1 MSQANCR
8 LPNRAHLLG
17 LCLGT
22 VGALGAPP
30 LRAEIAQSPLTAQIE
45 VPGNLVLVPSV
56 EFPTLISAANLG
68 DYSSSATY
76 EGYFDSAK
84 CYRYVYAASE
94 PQRHFEPIGPRQGST
109 CGGKAWDGRYL
120 NWVAT
125 QTIDPFRK
133 ALTGGYRV
141 RDTPQETWLEKAD
154 FSVQNRAA
162 NFATRR
168 MPAGNAGNAALVA
181 ASTPA
186 AWTAI
191 YARVH
196 GLGARMYFAGSRNAS
211 IDSAMVAGGGT
222 PYNPNNPAHRLMP
235 DQNGRP
241 GDQNVVYEV
250 SMRVKVCDAAAG
262 LEANCV
268 AYASSAKPEGLL
280 QRYSGQLRYSIFGY
294 LNNGGPNAF
303 DQGGFE
309 PAPEGGVLRARQKFI
324 GPWVPDPIKPPTV
337 NVATEWNAVTG
348 VQIANPNPAD
358 AAATGGGV
366 KDSGVINYLNKFGQM
381 NTGRTPK
388 YYDNVSELYYAAVR
402 YMRGLGNV
410 AEFSALASD
419 STTRYRQADG
429 FPVISRWEDPI
440 AYQCQSNTLLGIGD
454 TNTWK
459 DKNLPGATSRNGED
473 HAKPGAVAADTS
485 YDVVKAMTQ
494 IWRMEGY
501 SAAEA
506 ATRAKAAS
514 FNLPQQYNSA
524 YIAALAYLGNTTD
537 LRPDSAANGV
547 PGKQTLR
554 TYWVDV
560 IEKGDYKIANN
571 QYVLAAKYG
580 GFNVPEGF
588 NAFDPSA
595 TELADASWW
604 NGVDLVNGD
613 RREKRPR
620 TFFAASD
627 ATRMVASL
635 EDAFQMIAQSKPGA
649 GSALASNGGAL
660 DADGRVYAA
669 SYRTGSWAGDLVA
682 YGVDTTSGAPSAG
695 AAQWSAS
702 ARLNARDWKRR
713 TLYTAGGGRLV
724 PLRWSTLT
732 PAAQSIIGDS
742 SVLDY
747 LSGDRSNEGRQGLR
761 IREGVLGDIV
771 NSSPVYAG
779 APNSR
784 LYADRRFQGSDLYAS
799 FAAAQARRTPT
810 VYVSAND
817 GFLHAFNAASGEETF
832 AFMPA
837 AAIGGPLRDYTRE
850 DYSHQYNVDGELTV
864 ADAFIAGMW
873 RTVLVG
879 TLGRGGRGVFALDV
893 TNPNSPS
900 LLWEHDAR
908 AIPGLGR
915 VLGKPLVAQ
924 VGDGDWRVLLGNGVE
939 GATGGSQLISIGLTG
954 GEVRSFALDAQGKGA
969 SGPRP
974 WDGNRDGFAETAYVG
989 DLAGGVYRV
998 NLRTGSTER
1007 LFSARSGS
1015 ETQPITAAPLVGRN
1029 PDTAETWVFVGT
1041 GALLEVADLGDTRVQ
1056 SWYGLRDRGHPIAG
1070 RSGLAVTRITAE
1082 SANGGRVVDKHD
1094 APGEDGWV
1102 MDLVSPA
1109 AGAQGERIIVP
1120 SQFRGRVL
1128 VGTTRIPD
1136 ASNPCN
1142 PAGSGYYMALD
1153 PFTGGR
1159 LDESFFDMDG
1169 NGQVG
1174 NPGDLLD
1181 ENGRPVPSSGYLV
1194 GQGPNAPGFLGDWLG
1209 GSGEDG
1215 GLSGVITNPIGN
1227 RVRRVSWREVRLV
1240 EDKED

>member
-1 MSQANCR
+1 MHHVPSR

-22 VGALGAPP
+22 VGVLGAPP
-30 LRAEIAQSPLTAQIE
+30 LRAEVAQAPLTAQIE

-68 DYSSSATY
+68 DYSTSASY

-94 PQRHFEPIGPRQGST
+94 PQRHFEPIGLRQGAA
-109 CGGKAWDGRYL
+109 CAAKAWDGRYL

-162 NFATRR
+162 NFPTRR
-168 MPAGNAGNAALVA
+168 MPAGSAANAALVA

-191 YARVH
+191 YARVY
-196 GLGARMYFAGSRNAS
+196 GLGARMYFAGSRDANLDA
-211 IDSAMVAGGGT
+211 AKVTGVAT
-222 PYNPNNPAHRLMP
+222 PYNPDNPAHRLVP

-241 GDQNVVYEV
+241 GDQKVIYEV
-250 SMRVKVCDAAAG
+250 SIRVKVCDAAAG

-280 QRYSGQLRYSIFGY
+280 QRYSGRLRYSIFGY

-324 GPWVPDPIKPPTV
+324 GPMVPDPIKPPTV
-337 NVATEWNAVTG
+337 NAAAEWNAVTG
-348 VQIANPNPAD
+348 VQMANPNPAD
-358 AAATGGGV
+358 ASGTGGGV

-381 NTGRTPK
+381 KTGRTPK
-388 YYDNVSELYYAAVR
+388 YYDNVSELYYAASR
-402 YMRGLGNV
+402 YLRGLGNV
-410 AEFSALASD
+410 PEFSALSSNA
-419 STTRYRQADG
+419 TTRYRQADG
-429 FPVISRWEDPI
+429 FPVISRWDDPI

-459 DKNLPGATSRNGED
+459 DKNLPGATSKTGED
-473 HAKPGAVAADTS
+473 HAKPAAVAADTG

-501 SAAEA
+501 SAADA
-506 ATRAKAAS
+506 KARATAAS

-537 LRPDSAANGV
+537 LRPDSAANGL

-560 IEKGDYKIANN
+560 VEKGDYKITNN

-588 NAFDPSA
+588 NPFDPAA
-595 TELADASWW
+595 TKLADASWW

-613 RREKRPR
+613 KREKRPR

-635 EDAFQMIAQSKPGA
+635 EDAFQMIVQSKPGA
-649 GSALASNGGAL
+649 GSALASNGGSL
-660 DADGRVYAA
+660 DADGRVFSA
-669 SYRTGSWAGDLVA
+669 SYRTGSWSGDLTA
-682 YGVDTTSGAPSAG
+682 YGVDAASGAPGTGSAL
-695 AAQWSAS
+695 WSAA
-702 ARLNARDWKRR
+702 ARLDARAWKRR
-713 TLYTAGGGRLV
+713 TLYTASAGRLL
-724 PLRWSTLT
+724 PLQWSNLV
-732 PAAQSIIGDS
+732 PAAQSILGDS

-747 LSGDRSNEGRQGLR
+747 LAGDRSNEGRQGLR
-761 IREGVLGDIV
+761 SRESVLGDIV

-779 APNSR
+779 APNPR
-784 LYADRRFQGSDLYAS
+784 LYVDRRFQGSDRYAA
-799 FAAAQARRTPT
+799 FAAAQAKRPAT
-810 VYVSAND
+810 VYVGAND
-817 GFLHAFNAASGEETF
+817 GLLHAFSAASGEETF

-837 AAIGGPLRDYTRE
+837 TAIGQPLRDYTRE
-850 DYSHQYNVDGELTV
+850 GYTHQYNVDGELTV
-864 ADAFIAGMW
+864 ADVFINGAW

-879 TLGRGGRGVFALDV
+879 TLGRGGRGIFALDV
-893 TNPNSPS
+893 TNPGSPS

-908 AIPGLGR
+908 TVPGLGR

-924 VGDGDWRVLLGNGVE
+924 VADGDWRVVLGNGVDSSS
-939 GATGGSQLISIGLTG
+939 GGSRLISIGLADG
-954 GEVRSFALDAQGKGA
+954 QVQSVALDPQGKGA

-974 WDGNRDGFAETAYVG
+974 WDADRDGFAETAYVG
-989 DLAGGVYRV
+989 DLAGGVFRV
-998 NLRTGSTER
+998 DLRAGRSER

-1015 ETQPITAAPLVGRN
+1015 EPQPVTAAPLVARN
-1029 PDTAETWVFVGT
+1029 PGTAETWVFIGT
-1041 GALLEVADLGDTRVQ
+1041 GALLEVTDLADARVQ
-1056 SWYGLRDRGHPIAG
+1056 SWYGLRDKGHPIAD

-1082 SANGGRVVDKHD
+1082 SANGGRVVDKQD

-1102 MDLVSPA
+1102 MDLVSPG
-1109 AGAQGERIIVP
+1109 AGARGERMIVP

-1128 VGTTRIPD
+1128 LGTTRIPD

-1159 LDESFFDMDG
+1159 LDDSFFDMDG

-1181 ENGRPVPSSGYLV
+1181 ENGKPVPSSGYLV

-1227 RVRRVSWREVRLV
+1227 RVRRVSWREVRLI
-1240 EDKED
+1240 ESEGD

>member
-1 MSQANCR
+1 MSHVPFR

-30 LRAEIAQSPLTAQIE
+30 LRAEIAQAPLTAQIE

-68 DYSSSATY
+68 DYSTSASY
-76 EGYFDSAK
+76 EGYFDNAK
-84 CYRYVYAASE
+84 CYRYVYATSE
-94 PQRHFEPIGPRQGST
+94 PQRHFEPIGLRQGNSCT
-109 CGGKAWDGRYL
+109 GKAWDGRYL

-168 MPAGNAGNAALVA
+168 MPAGNAANATLVS

-196 GLGARMYFAGSRNAS
+196 GLGARMYFAGSRDAA
-211 IDSAMVAGGGT
+211 IDAAKVTGGAT
-222 PYNPNNPAHRLMP
+222 PYNPGNPAHRLVP
-235 DQNGRP
+235 DQPGRP
-241 GDQNVVYEV
+241 GDQKVVYEV

-262 LEANCV
+262 LESNCV

-280 QRYSGQLRYSIFGY
+280 QRYSSRLRYSIFGY

-309 PAPEGGVLRARQKFI
+309 LAPEGGVLRARQKFI
-324 GPWVPDPIKPPTV
+324 GPMLPDPIKSPSI
-337 NVATEWNAVTG
+337 NVAAEWNSVTG
-348 VQIANPNPAD
+348 VLFANPNPAD
-358 AAATGGGV
+358 ATATGGGV

-381 NTGRTPK
+381 KTGRTPK
-388 YYDNVSELYYAAVR
+388 YYDNVSELYYAATR

-410 AEFSALASD
+410 AEFSALS
-419 STTRYRQADG
+419 SNTTTRYRQADG
-429 FPVISRWEDPI
+429 FPVITRWEDPI

-459 DKNLPGATSRNGED
+459 DKNLPGATSKSGED
-473 HAKPGAVAADTS
+473 HPKPASVAADTT

-506 ATRAKAAS
+506 SSRARAPS

-537 LRPDSAANGV
+537 LRPDSAPNGL
-547 PGKQTLR
+547 PGRQTLR

-560 IEKGDYKIANN
+560 VEKGDYKIANN

-580 GFNVPEGF
+580 GFTVPEGF

-595 TELADASWW
+595 AKLADASWW

-613 RREKRPR
+613 KREKRPR

-635 EDAFQMIAQSKPGA
+635 EDAFQMITQPKSGA

-660 DADGRVYAA
+660 DADGRIFTAF
-669 SYRTGSWAGDLVA
+669 YRTGSWTGDLVA
-682 YGVDTTSGAPSAG
+682 YGVDAAGGAPSTG
-695 AAQWSAS
+695 SAQWSA
-702 ARLNARDWKRR
+702 AAHLDARDWKRR
-713 TLYTAGGGRLV
+713 ALYMARGGRLL
-724 PLRWSTLT
+724 PLQWSNLP
-732 PAAQSIIGDS
+732 PAAQNILGES

-747 LSGDRSNEGRQGLR
+747 LMGDRSNEGRQGLR
-761 IREGVLGDIV
+761 IRESVLGDIV

-779 APNSR
+779 APNAR
-784 LYADRRFQGSDLYAS
+784 LYSDRRFLGSDRYAA
-799 FAAAQARRTPT
+799 FASAQARRVPA

-817 GFLHAFNAASGEETF
+817 GFLHAFNAGSGEEIF

-837 AAIGGPLRDYTRE
+837 TAIGEPLRAYTRE
-850 DYSHQYNVDGELTV
+850 GYTHQYNVDGELTI
-864 ADAFIAGMW
+864 ADAFVGGAW

-893 TNPNSPS
+893 TNPSSPS
-900 LLWEHDAR
+900 LLWEHGDR

-924 VGDGDWRVLLGNGVE
+924 VADGDWRVVLGNGVE
-939 GATGGSQLISIGLTG
+939 GSTSGSQLLSIGLADG
-954 GEVRSFALDAQGKGA
+954 QVQSISLDDHGKGA

-974 WDGNRDGFAETAYVG
+974 WDSDRDGFAETAYVG
-989 DLAGGVYRV
+989 DLAGGVFRV
-998 NLRTGSTER
+998 DLRAGRADR
-1007 LFSARSGS
+1007 LFSAHSGS
-1015 ETQPITAAPLVGRN
+1015 GAQPITAAPLVGRN

-1041 GALLEVADLGDTRVQ
+1041 GALLEVADLDDTRVQ
-1056 SWYGLRDRGHPIAG
+1056 SWYGLRDKGRPING
-1070 RSGLAVTRITAE
+1070 RSGLVVTRITAE
-1082 SANGGRVVDKHD
+1082 SANGGRVVDKQD

-1102 MDLVSPA
+1102 MDLVSPV
-1109 AGAQGERIIVP
+1109 AGAQGERMIVP
-1120 SQFRGRVL
+1120 NQFRGRVL
-1128 VGTTRIPD
+1128 LGTTRIPD
-1136 ASNPCN
+1136 ANNPCN

-1159 LDESFFDMDG
+1159 LDDSFFDMDG

-1209 GSGEDG
+1209 GTGEDG

-1240 EDKED
+1240 EDKEE

>member
-1 MSQANCR
+1 MSPVPRRPAN
-8 LPNRAHLLG
+8 PAHLLG

-30 LRAEIAQSPLTAQIE
+30 LHAGIAQAPLTAQIE

-68 DYSSSATY
+68 DYATSASY

-94 PQRHFEPIGPRQGST
+94 PQRHFEPIGLRQGEA
-109 CGGKAWDGRYL
+109 CAGKAWDGRYL

-154 FSVQNRAA
+154 FSIQNRAA
-162 NFATRR
+162 NFPVRR
-168 MPAGNAGNAALVA
+168 MPAGNAGNATLVA

-186 AWTAI
+186 TWTAI
-191 YARVH
+191 YARVY

-211 IDSAMVAGGGT
+211 IDTAKANGGGT
-222 PYNPNNPAHRLMP
+222 PYNPDNPAHRLVP
-235 DQNGRP
+235 DKNGKQ

-250 SMRVKVCDAAAG
+250 SMRVKVCDAVAG
-262 LEANCV
+262 LEPNCV
-268 AYASSAKPEGLL
+268 AYVSSAKPEGLL
-280 QRYSGQLRYSIFGY
+280 QRYSGRLRYSIFGY
-294 LNNGGPNAF
+294 LNNGGPNPV

-324 GPWVPDPIKPPTV
+324 GPMVPDPIKPPST
-337 NVATEWNAVTG
+337 NVAAEWDPVTG

-358 AAATGGGV
+358 ASATGGGV

-381 NTGRTPK
+381 KTGRTPK
-388 YYDNVSELYYAAVR
+388 YYDNVSELYYAASR

-410 AEFSALASD
+410 TEFSTLSSNA
-419 STTRYRQADG
+419 TTRYRQADG
-429 FPVISRWEDPI
+429 FPVITRWDDPI

-459 DKNLPGATSRNGED
+459 DKNLPGATSKNGED
-473 HAKPGAVAADTS
+473 HPKPAAVAADTT

-501 SAAEA
+501 SAAD
-506 ATRAKAAS
+506 AKARATAS
-514 FNLPQQYNSA
+514 SYNKPQQYNSA

-537 LRPDSAANGV
+537 LRPDGAANGL
-547 PGKQTLR
+547 PGRQTLR

-560 IEKGDYKIANN
+560 IEQGDYKIGTN

-580 GFNVPEGF
+580 GFTVPEGF
-588 NAFDPSA
+588 NPYDPSA
-595 TELADASWW
+595 TRLADASWW

-613 RREKRPR
+613 KREKRPR

-649 GSALASNGGAL
+649 GSALASNGGSL
-660 DADGRVYAA
+660 DADGRVFTA
-669 SYRTGSWAGDLVA
+669 SYRTGSWNGDLVA
-682 YGVDTTSGAPSAG
+682 YGVDAASGVPSTG
-695 AAQWSAS
+695 AALWSAA
-702 ARLNARDWKRR
+702 ARLDARDWKRR
-713 TLYTAGGGRLV
+713 ALYTSRAGRLQ
-724 PLRWSTLT
+724 PLQWASLA
-732 PAAQSIIGDS
+732 PAAQHILGDS
-742 SVLDY
+742 SVLEY
-747 LSGDRSNEGRQGLR
+747 LAGDHSNEGRQGLR
-761 IREGVLGDIV
+761 ARASVLGDIV
-771 NSSPVYAG
+771 NASPVYAG
-779 APNSR
+779 APNAR
-784 LYADRRFQGSDLYAS
+784 LYADRRFQGSDRYPA
-799 FAAAQARRTPT
+799 FAAAQAGRAAT
-810 VYVSAND
+810 VYVGAND
-817 GFLHAFNAASGEETF
+817 GLLHAFNASSGEETF

-837 AAIGGPLRDYTRE
+837 TAIGEPLRAYTRE
-850 DYSHQYNVDGELTV
+850 GYTHQYNVDGELTV
-864 ADAFIAGMW
+864 ADAYVGGAW

-893 TNPNSPS
+893 TNPASPS
-900 LLWEHDAR
+900 LLWEHDASTV
-908 AIPGLGR
+908 PGLGR

-924 VGDGDWRVLLGNGVE
+924 VADGDWRVVLGNGVE
-939 GATGGSQLISIGLTG
+939 GSGDGSRLISIGLADG
-954 GEVRSFALDAQGKGA
+954 HVQSIALDDQGKGA

-974 WDGNRDGFAETAYVG
+974 WDADRDGFAETAYVG
-989 DLAGGVYRV
+989 DLAGGVFRV
-998 NLRTGSTER
+998 DLRAGRSER

-1015 ETQPITAAPLVGRN
+1015 DAQPITAAPLVARN
-1029 PDTAETWVFVGT
+1029 PATAETWVFIGT
-1041 GALLEVADLGDTRVQ
+1041 GALLEVADLADSRVQ
-1056 SWYGLRDRGHPIAG
+1056 SWYGLRDRGHTIAG
-1070 RSGLAVTRITAE
+1070 RSGLSVTRITAE
-1082 SANGGRVVDKHD
+1082 SANGGRVVDKQNV
-1094 APGEDGWV
+1094 PGEDGWV
-1102 MDLVSPA
+1102 MDLVSPV
-1109 AGAQGERIIVP
+1109 AGAQGERMIVP

-1128 VGTTRIPD
+1128 LGTTRIPD

-1153 PFTGGR
+1153 PFSGGR
-1159 LDESFFDMDG
+1159 LDDSFFDMDG
-1169 NGQVG
+1169 NGEVG
-1174 NPGDLLD
+1174 NAGDLLD
-1181 ENGRPVPSSGYLV
+1181 ENGKPVPSSGYLV

-1240 EDKED
+1240 DEQED